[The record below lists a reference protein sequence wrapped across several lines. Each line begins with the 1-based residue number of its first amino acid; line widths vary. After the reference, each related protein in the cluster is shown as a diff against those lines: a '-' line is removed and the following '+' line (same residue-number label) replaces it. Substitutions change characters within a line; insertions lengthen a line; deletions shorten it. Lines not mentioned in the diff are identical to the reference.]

1 MAASTDD
8 DEARRLAELIGGD
21 SDSDEEE
28 TDADRLRMAQLLGR
42 RGISDEASDDDDAPV
57 VTTPALVPR
66 APPAPPQLVVLPPEV
81 RSGTKRNPEVGGIG
95 ATTAEG
101 PGLAAAARDRAR
113 AAAAAAAPSGVHGP
127 EPPPPPRRAPPPEP
141 LEPVRAPPVLQ
152 HLLDRAMDR
161 DGDATSSDE
170 DVDVALGPDAA
181 PAGFAETP
189 ATVPA
194 EPVVAV
200 PEPPPPPATASTL
213 HLAPERRA
221 SAALLER
228 INDRLHALQNDEAV
242 DEDELD
248 LRRDE
253 PVVAESDEDA
263 AVFCRAAALAH
274 DLATAGGC
282 EIEVDFVWENEARDD
297 PRSAGQAL
305 ASMAGRFAKT
315 GAPPSPPPPD
325 KPWRPAE
332 PAIRNLPRRVQPRR
346 RPPFECPARPAL
358 ARCFDGGPPADD
370 AGLPNGTWR
379 WLSPWQ
385 VDSRVHGSDRAS
397 ADAAPPDAWLYA
409 RAWPAGDVGY
419 DHVEESAKKVRCR
432 RWVRPRERVAVA
444 PVVSALLDAGAPAAF
459 LAAEFRRRAK
469 GDVLDVDAAL
479 AALPPKPAPA
489 PAAAAPPPPPP
500 PPPARSPP
508 RAAPDLGGGVT
519 IDYVWE
525 NQRWRP
531 TGVQGQGT
539 WDNGALLRRAPYDGG
554 SRVELGRLFRKHG
567 GPPSMEAELVPED
580 SGLPLDGDEGRR
592 STAWRWL
599 GPWVVDS
606 RSFGA
611 ERVLGAD
618 EPEPGADGWLYG
630 FDWPR
635 DGAGYAA
642 RPTPRSFVRCR
653 RWVRPRE
660 PLDAGKPPS
669 RSHSEE
675 DGLIPID
682 DPRAPPPNVKLFS

>member
-101 PGLAAAARDRAR
+101 PARALGARPQPR
-113 AAAAAAAPSGVHGP
+113 AAALSGVHGP

-141 LEPVRAPPVLQ
+141 SSPCARRPCSSTSSTAGL
-152 HLLDRAMDR
+152 
-161 DGDATSSDE
+161 DGDATPPDE
-170 DVDVALGPDAA
+170 DADAALGPDAA
-181 PAGFAETP
+181 PAAAAAAGAGADAAP
-189 ATVPA
+189 
-194 EPVVAV
+194 
-200 PEPPPPPATASTL
+200 PE
-213 HLAPERRA
+213 
-221 SAALLER
+221 AALPRRLER

-248 LRRDE
+248 LRRDA
-253 PVVAESDEDA
+253 PVVVESDEDA

-274 DLATAGGC
+274 DVATAGGC

-305 ASMAGRFAKT
+305 ASMAGRFAKK

-325 KPWRPAE
+325 KPWRPAS
-332 PAIRNLPRRVQPRR
+332 PRSATYR
-346 RPPFECPARPAL
+346 
-358 ARCFDGGPPADD
+358 AD
-370 AGLPNGTWR
+370 
-379 WLSPWQ
+379 PWQ
-385 VDSRVHGSDRAS
+385 VDSRVHGSDRRS
-397 ADAAPPDAWLYA
+397 AADTPPDAWLYA
-409 RAWPAGDVGY
+409 RAWPPDDVGY
-419 DHVEESAKKVRCR
+419 DHVEESAKK
-432 RWVRPRERVAVA
+432 
-444 PVVSALLDAGAPAAF
+444 
-459 LAAEFRRRAK
+459 
-469 GDVLDVDAAL
+469 
-479 AALPPKPAPA
+479 
-489 PAAAAPPPPPP
+489 
-500 PPPARSPP
+500 
-508 RAAPDLGGGVT
+508 
-519 IDYVWE
+519 
-525 NQRWRP
+525 
-531 TGVQGQGT
+531 GQGT

-567 GPPSMEAELVPED
+567 ARRRWRRLVP
-580 SGLPLDGDEGRR
+580 GTRGCR
-592 STAWRWL
+592 STATRARGRRPGAGS
-599 GPWVVDS
+599 GPGS
-606 RSFGA
+606 STRGPSA
-611 ERVLGAD
+611 PSALGAD

-682 DPRAPPPNVKLFS
+682 DPGAPPPPRASNVKLFS